1 MGGILLFAEKDNLA
15 FDLAPKALEIAK
27 GTNTELSALVLGPN
41 AQARAAKYF
50 AFGVTKVY
58 MNDIDINAV
67 FDCKMSADIL
77 AQAAKTSQADVI
89 MCSSSK
95 RGRVVAA
102 QLSQILGAGCATN
115 VLDIKI
121 VNGQPVTVRYG
132 LGGATMIT
140 EQMESAKKVIAILPS
155 RFENTAATVA
165 GQVIPIELKAEKSA
179 IQMVEKTERK
189 REAVDIENAKILVCV
204 GKGLKKKEDL
214 SIIQEIATLVK
225 GEVGCTR
232 EISSTLGWLAEDRL
246 VGMSGK
252 RCKPTLVFSLGISGQ
267 NQYTAGILG
276 AKVSIAVNTDPNAP
290 IFKVTDYGIADD
302 IYKVM
307 PKLIEKLKQIKA

>member
-1 MGGILLFAEKDNLA
+1 
-15 FDLAPKALEIAK
+15 
-27 GTNTELSALVLGPN
+27 
-41 AQARAAKYF
+41 
-50 AFGVTKVY
+50 
-58 MNDIDINAV
+58 
-67 FDCKMSADIL
+67 
-77 AQAAKTSQADVI
+77 
-89 MCSSSK
+89 
-95 RGRVVAA
+95 
-102 QLSQILGAGCATN
+102 
-115 VLDIKI
+115 
-121 VNGQPVTVRYG
+121 
-132 LGGATMIT
+132 
-140 EQMESAKKVIAILPS
+140 
-155 RFENTAATVA
+155 
-165 GQVIPIELKAEKSA
+165 
-179 IQMVEKTERK
+179 MVEKTERK